1 MTVPTLSVEELWD
14 QRLDGPSADPELDL
28 EVWRLAEQEV
38 ANGWAVLEDV
48 DPSLLL
54 SCVLSRRFRVRQGS
68 GKVRAID
75 DFSCSSVNCTLGTLD
90 KITTM
95 STAHSV
101 SLILRMMLLRKPGG
115 LVERCFDLK
124 SAYRQ
129 LAVGLHSLPFAKVA
143 VCQPARSHPGNEG
156 HAIRLLVERGLVP
169 RTLFFDDFT
178 SSPGSLIANLLRPP
192 SSC

>member
-1 MTVPTLSVEELWD
+1 MTVTGPCWASV
-14 QRLDGPSADPELDL
+14 GPSADPELDL

-115 LVERCFDLK
+115 LVGRCFDLK

-143 VCQPARSHPGNEG
+143 VWDPVSQRVRILAMKAMLFAFLWSAGLCRALSSLMTSPAHLG
-156 HAIRLLVERGLVP
+156 V
-169 RTLFFDDFT
+169 
-178 SSPGSLIANLLRPP
+178 
-192 SSC
+192 